1 MTMMPLHPLMTGIAL
16 AAALGL
22 QACSPEMGPARGLL
36 TSAGGQV
43 PAAPDFVANSRPN
56 KLDYIPV
63 GTSGP
68 DRSQQARSA
77 AEVAAAEAEMEA
89 VRARNEAQGAALR
102 RAGQASPAPRT
113 PSTATQP

>member
-1 MTMMPLHPLMTGIAL
+1 MVMPLHPLMTGIAL
-16 AAALGL
+16 AAAFGL
-22 QACSPEMGPARGLL
+22 QACSSDLGPARGLL

-43 PAAPDFVANSRPN
+43 PAAPDFVASSRPE

-63 GTSGP
+63 GTPGA
-68 DRSQQARSA
+68 DRRPQARSA

-102 RAGQASPAPRT
+102 RAGQTSPAPRT